1 LIRLED
7 MQSLLFFFI
16 VNAVVV
22 VQSADPSEHGD
33 QLSRNRDQRERHQ
46 AGVGRIPAFATRI
59 RQHLLVGCTDS
70 CASCFDELFHL
81 LDTLN
86 WFS

>member
-1 LIRLED
+1 ML
-7 MQSLLFFFI
+7 SLPFFFN

-46 AGVGRIPAFATRI
+46 AGLGSIPAYLTRFW
-59 RQHLLVGCTDS
+59 QHMLVGCTDL
-70 CASCFDELFHL
+70 CASCFDELCRL

-86 WFS
+86 RFS